1 VVPSVRLAFAMN
13 PPTRV
18 MVRLHAVLEYR
29 PVAVD
34 LVSTL
39 IAHVSSA
46 DRAFRN
52 EMVTAFGEAFNN
64 IVMHGYRDRDDGML
78 DIEAT
83 ITHDEMTLRLSDRG
97 RSVDFESVP
106 SPDLESVPEGGMGI
120 FIIHAMVDEVGYQAG
135 PPNVLTLTKRISSP
149 PPSPLAERAP
159 EPEPEPEN
167 R

>member
-1 VVPSVRLAFAMN
+1 MN
-13 PPTRV
+13 DPTRV

-29 PVAVD
+29 PVAID

-64 IVMHGYRDRDDGML
+64 IATHGYRGRDDGML

-83 ITHDEMTLRLSDRG
+83 IAPDQLTLRLSDNG
-97 RSVDFESVP
+97 RSVDFESIP
-106 SPDLESVPEGGMGI
+106 APDLESIPEGGMGI
-120 FIIHAMVDEVGYQAG
+120 FIIHAMVDEVAYQAG
-135 PPNVLTLTKRISSP
+135 APNVLTLTKRISHP
-149 PPSPLAERAP
+149 PPAPLA
-159 EPEPEPEN
+159 EPEN